1 MTIKLPMPNV
11 SLEIPIALVFF
22 FVGAFVICSLVQV
35 AHARGAQPPYGWKL
49 TAAFS
54 GTAVLLMYTIL
65 VVLSE

>member
-11 SLEIPIALVFF
+11 SLEMPIALVFF

-35 AHARGAQPPYGWKL
+35 ADARGEPPYGWGL
-49 TAAFS
+49 MVAFS